1 MHKVVI
7 SGTGVFTPEQSISN
21 AELVE
26 AFNTYATR
34 QNEIHADEIAAG
46 TREPMTMSNGG
57 FHCTRFRHRAAPCAE
72 QVWHSRSGYHASR
85 SPRTQR

>member
-34 QNEIHADEIAAG
+34 QNELYADEIAAG
-46 TREPMTMSNGG
+46 TRAPMTMSSGG
-57 FHCTRFRHRAAPCAE
+57 FHRPRVRH
-72 QVWHSRSGYHASR
+72 
-85 SPRTQR
+85 

>member
-34 QNEIHADEIAAG
+34 QNELYADEIAAAG
-46 TREPMTMSNGG
+46 TRAPMTMS
-57 FHCTRFRHRAAPCAE
+57 AE
-72 QVWHSRSGYHASR
+72 DFIVPRVGY
-85 SPRTQR
+85 